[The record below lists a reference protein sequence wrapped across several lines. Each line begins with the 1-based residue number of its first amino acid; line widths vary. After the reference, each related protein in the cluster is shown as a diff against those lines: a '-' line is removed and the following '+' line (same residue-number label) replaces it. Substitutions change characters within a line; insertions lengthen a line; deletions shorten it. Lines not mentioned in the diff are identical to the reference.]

1 MNIYI
6 VIVTYN
12 GEKWIEKCLSSVINS
27 DISVKS
33 VVIDNASNDKTLE
46 IIKEQFPLVE
56 IIENSENIGFGRAN
70 NIGIR
75 KAYDELADYVFLLNQ
90 DAYVEQDTIIKL
102 VSVANQ
108 HNDVGVVSPIHLNGN
123 GSELDFKFSNYII
136 PRHCPNFYSDNFLN
150 KLQDD
155 IYTVRFVNAAAWLI
169 SRNCIKTVGGFN
181 PIFKMYGEDDDYLHR
196 VHYHGFKVGIY
207 PFSKIYHDRAQIN
220 TTKYFT
226 NEDKILKRELLV
238 EYCNINNNIDIKY
251 KFRELLLSCIKSIIK
266 LKYDEFIKYRYQF
279 KILLKYYKDIANA
292 RKKSM
297 KQGLTFMLN
306 D

>member
-1 MNIYI
+1 M
-6 VIVTYN
+6 
-12 GEKWIEKCLSSVINS
+12 
-27 DISVKS
+27 
-33 VVIDNASNDKTLE
+33 
-46 IIKEQFPLVE
+46 
-56 IIENSENIGFGRAN
+56 
-70 NIGIR
+70 
-75 KAYDELADYVFLLNQ
+75 
-90 DAYVEQDTIIKL
+90 KL
-102 VSVANQ
+102 VSVASRND
-108 HNDVGVVSPIHLNGN
+108 DVGVVSPIHLTGN

-136 PRHCPNFYSDNFLN
+136 PKHCPNFYSDIFLN

-169 SRNCIKTVGGFN
+169 SRNCIETVGGFN
-181 PIFKMYGEDDDYLHR
+181 PIFTMYGEDDDYLHR

-207 PFSKIYHDRAQIN
+207 PFSKIYHDRTQIN

-226 NEDKILKRELLV
+226 NEDKILKRDLLV

-251 KFRELLLSCIKSIIK
+251 KFRELSLSCIKSIIK